1 MSEHWTLKGE
11 FALSCSC
18 MVFCPCV
25 LSLGNHPPT
34 ESRCQTWAGIR
45 IDSGHFDDID
55 LAGIKAGIMM
65 DLPGIMSRGNWTAA
79 LFVDDKAPIQAVK
92 GLTRIFTG
100 RVGGSTHLLSI
111 LVGQF
116 LGVHQV
122 PITYETQGETRIV
135 RIEKYVD
142 GAHHADPRQ
151 AEGRERRHPQQR
163 ILGRLRRHRRARR
176 QVAFPRLRPQLE
188 PGRPL
193 GRDHQTRLG
202 QRVSGELRKRPRL
215 RRSRFHR
222 LRGGAGFFVAD
233 PGNRRALGGDVL
245 LPRPGADRRRARRS
259 AGARLQCRRGLA
271 ALVGRHARS
280 HRRFHDLCVRAG
292 LRGGGERYVAGSAGA
307 RRRRRH
313 LHHRARSISPT
324 AR

>member
-1 MSEHWTLKGE
+1 LSERWTLKGE
-11 FALSCSC
+11 LALSCSC
-18 MVFCPCV
+18 TVFCPCV

-92 GLTRIFTG
+92 GLTRVFTG

-142 GAHHADPRQ
+142 GAITPIPGKQKGENVTIHNSEYWVGSDVIVARAD
-151 AEGRERRHPQQR
+151 
-163 ILGRLRRHRRARR
+163 
-176 QVAFPRLRPQLE
+176 
-188 PGRPL
+188 
-193 GRDHQTRLG
+193 
-202 QRVSGELRKRPRL
+202 K
-215 RRSRFHR
+215 SRF
-222 LRGGAGFFVAD
+222 RGFGRNWNLAG
-233 PGNRRALGGDVL
+233 
-245 LPRPGADRRRARRS
+245 RS
-259 AGARLQCRRGLA
+259 AEIIKLDWGN
-271 ALVGRHARS
+271 
-280 HRRFHDLCVRAG
+280 
-292 LRGGGERYVAGSAGA
+292 E
-307 RRRRRH
+307 
-313 LHHRARSISPT
+313 
-324 AR
+324 

>member
-1 MSEHWTLKGE
+1 MSERWTLKGE

-45 IDSGHFDDID
+45 IDSGHFDDVD

-79 LFVDDKAPIQAVK
+79 LFVDDKASIQAVK

-142 GAHHADPRQ
+142 GALTPIPGKQKGENVTIRNSEYWVGSDVIVARAD
-151 AEGRERRHPQQR
+151 
-163 ILGRLRRHRRARR
+163 
-176 QVAFPRLRPQLE
+176 
-188 PGRPL
+188 
-193 GRDHQTRLG
+193 
-202 QRVSGELRKRPRL
+202 K
-215 RRSRFHR
+215 SRF
-222 LRGGAGFFVAD
+222 RGFGRNWNLAG
-233 PGNRRALGGDVL
+233 
-245 LPRPGADRRRARRS
+245 RS
-259 AGARLQCRRGLA
+259 AEIIKLDWGN
-271 ALVGRHARS
+271 
-280 HRRFHDLCVRAG
+280 
-292 LRGGGERYVAGSAGA
+292 E
-307 RRRRRH
+307 
-313 LHHRARSISPT
+313 
-324 AR
+324 

>member
-1 MSEHWTLKGE
+1 LSERWTLKGE

-18 MVFCPCV
+18 TVFCPCV

-55 LAGIKAGIMM
+55 LAGIKAGVMM

-142 GAHHADPRQ
+142 GAITPIPGKQKGEHVTIRNSEYWIGSDVIVARAD
-151 AEGRERRHPQQR
+151 
-163 ILGRLRRHRRARR
+163 
-176 QVAFPRLRPQLE
+176 
-188 PGRPL
+188 
-193 GRDHQTRLG
+193 
-202 QRVSGELRKRPRL
+202 K
-215 RRSRFHR
+215 SRF
-222 LRGGAGFFVAD
+222 RGFGRNWNLAG
-233 PGNRRALGGDVL
+233 
-245 LPRPGADRRRARRS
+245 RS
-259 AGARLQCRRGLA
+259 AEIIKLDWGN
-271 ALVGRHARS
+271 
-280 HRRFHDLCVRAG
+280 
-292 LRGGGERYVAGSAGA
+292 E
-307 RRRRRH
+307 
-313 LHHRARSISPT
+313 
-324 AR
+324 